1 MIELDYLM
9 GEDASPSETEMASIQ
24 NEGLNEIDAL
34 IQDLELVPVAV
45 EEPFQEHFRQKITM
59 TGIGTLLEECGY
71 NYESFEDC
79 FRLKLGMDDWFYY
92 LDYSQLPLVTFE
104 AGFTYKA
111 VDPDVASYRQAAAV
125 VMDRTEMVKV
135 TVNSGLIHLTLTARH
150 EDLESFR
157 SNLEWYLEEIG
168 KSARLLK
175 ETRDALL
182 LEKYYGGG
190 RRKCS

>member
-1 MIELDYLM
+1 MVELDYLM
-9 GEDASPSETEMASIQ
+9 GEEASPSETEMASIQ
-24 NEGLNEIDAL
+24 NQSQNEIDAL
-34 IQDLELVPVAV
+34 IQDLELVPVAAG
-45 EEPFQEHFRQKITM
+45 EPFIEHFRQKLTM
-59 TGIGTLLEECGY
+59 TEIGTLLKECGCH
-71 NYESFEDC
+71 YESFEGC
-79 FRLKLGMDDWFYY
+79 FRVELGKDDWFYY

-111 VDPDVASYRQAAAV
+111 VDPDVTLYRQAAAV

-135 TVNSGLIHLTLTARH
+135 TVSSGLIHLTLTARH

-168 KSARLLK
+168 KTTRLLK

-182 LEKYYGGG
+182 LEKYYGES

>member
-1 MIELDYLM
+1 MIELDYLI
-9 GEDASPSETEMASIQ
+9 GDDSPSEKEMASLQ
-24 NEGLNEIDAL
+24 ESGLGEIEAL

-45 EEPFQEHFRQKITM
+45 GEPFQEHFRQGLTM
-59 TGIGTLLEECGY
+59 TGIGTLLDECGC

-79 FRLKLGMDDWFYY
+79 FRIALGKDKWFYY

-135 TVNSGLIHLTLTARH
+135 TVDSGLVHLTLKARH
-150 EDLESFR
+150 KDLDSFR
-157 SNLEWYLEEIG
+157 SNLEWYLGEIG
-168 KSARLLK
+168 KSARMYK
-175 ETRDALL
+175 ETLDALL
-182 LEKYYGGG
+182 LEKYYGSCC
-190 RRKCS
+190 RKNS

>member
-1 MIELDYLM
+1 
-9 GEDASPSETEMASIQ
+9 
-24 NEGLNEIDAL
+24 
-34 IQDLELVPVAV
+34 
-45 EEPFQEHFRQKITM
+45 
-59 TGIGTLLEECGY
+59 
-71 NYESFEDC
+71 
-79 FRLKLGMDDWFYY
+79 
-92 LDYSQLPLVTFE
+92 
-104 AGFTYKA
+104 
-111 VDPDVASYRQAAAV
+111 
-125 VMDRTEMVKV
+125 MDRTEMVKV

>member
-9 GEDASPSETEMASIQ
+9 GEDSPSEQEMASLQ
-24 NEGLNEIDAL
+24 EHELDEIEAL

-59 TGIGTLLEECGY
+59 TGIGALLEECSY

-92 LDYSQLPLVTFE
+92 LDYSQLPLITFE

-111 VDPDVASYRQAAAV
+111 VDPDVALYRQAAAV
-125 VMDRTEMVKV
+125 VMDRTKMVKV
-135 TVNSGLIHLTLTARH
+135 TVSCGLIHLTLTARH

-168 KSARLLK
+168 KTTRLLK

-182 LEKYYGGG
+182 LEKYYGES

>member
-1 MIELDYLM
+1 MIELDYLI
-9 GEDASPSETEMASIQ
+9 GDDSPSEQEMASLQ
-24 NEGLNEIDAL
+24 ESGLDEVEAL
-34 IQDLELVPVAV
+34 IQDLELVPVAA
-45 EEPFQEHFRQKITM
+45 EEQFQEHFRQKLTM

-92 LDYSQLPLVTFE
+92 LDYSHLPLVMFE

-111 VDPDVASYRQAAAV
+111 VDPDVPLYRQAAAV

-135 TVNSGLIHLTLTARH
+135 TVGGGLIHLTLTARH

-190 RRKCS
+190 RRKSS